1 MMPTTSET
9 RPGGVTA
16 LSLFFLAGAVI
27 SFVAGVSLLFP
38 GSILEPIW
46 RVNPRAHEAFAG
58 LGGWA
63 IVPLC
68 AVCLACASAA
78 IGLWQGAYWGYR
90 LAFGILVVNLL
101 GDVANVLLAGEY
113 KAAIGVPIV
122 IAILAFLR
130 SSRTRAFFGPA
141 RGRSLSD
148 IIPH

>member
-1 MMPTTSET
+1 M

-16 LSLFFLAGAVI
+16 LSLFFMAGAAI

-46 RVNPRAHEAFAG
+46 RVNPRAHEALAS

-63 IVPLC
+63 VVSLC
-68 AVCLACASAA
+68 AVCLMCALAA
-78 IGLWQGAYWGYR
+78 IGLWRGTRWGYQI
-90 LAFGILVVNLL
+90 AFGILIVNLI
-101 GDVANVLLAGEY
+101 GDVANVVLAGEY

-130 SSRTRAFFGPA
+130 SRRVRAFLGV
-141 RGRSLSD
+141 
-148 IIPH
+148 